1 MKTLQSPAQ
10 LSESPSLTE
19 FELPAYDWNKQT
31 RHATIIAGRYT
42 SSSVQTFDTYGKPK
56 DATSDNND

>member
-31 RHATIIAGRYT
+31 RHATIIAGRVT
-42 SSSVQTFDTYGKPK
+42 TNSVQTFDSSGKPR
-56 DATSDNND
+56 DSQNDNND